1 MRAAVRRRTLV
12 LAVLAVAL
20 LAGWLGVRAAQAR
33 SGLLDARAA
42 LTAAVADRDPAALGA
57 ARDRASAGVAR
68 ARSAVDDPLWRAAA
82 AVPGA
87 GRSLAVVRDATVAAG
102 LLVDGA
108 LPPALRAL
116 DALEGRSLLQDSR
129 VDLDLLGA
137 LTREV
142 EAAAGPVEQARQ
154 RTAGLADGPLPGVV
168 SGPARELATQV
179 DRLADGLATA
189 RSALPVLPAALG
201 EQGPRDYF
209 LAVQNN
215 AEARGTGGLIG
226 SFAVLHADGGR
237 LSLRQIGSNLA
248 LRTAARPVVDLG
260 PEYAERYDRLAGRT
274 LWSSAGL
281 TADWPSAARVVRGL
295 WAEQSGQ
302 HVDGVIGVDVFALAA
317 VLRVT
322 GPVEL
327 AGHRLGGDDV
337 ADFVMRDQYVEREP
351 REPRRARSCWPTSA
365 RCCTS
370 GSSRAAGPGPAML
383 RELGAAAA
391 GGHLQVWSGD
401 EREQAL
407 LAAHRVGGRAA
418 RHAGGVPAGG
428 AQQRGGQQGRLLRA
442 PPGRL
447 HPAGRRRGPAA
458 HGPVEHPARG
468 PGPVVRVRQWV
479 GPPPGRRRARADP
492 RARSTSTSGSGEQ
505 VRSVQ
510 VDGREVSAQIGTER
524 GHGVASALVQ
534 VRPSRPTV
542 VTADVT
548 DPGGTLVYRAPALA
562 APDELDLAVPHVL
575 G

>member
-1 MRAAVRRRTLV
+1 MRAAGRRRTLV
-12 LAVLAVAL
+12 LAVLVVAL

-33 SGLLDARAA
+33 AGLLDARAA
-42 LTAAVADRDPAALGA
+42 LTAAVADRDPAALAA
-57 ARDRASAGVAR
+57 ARDRASAGVGR

-82 AVPGA
+82 AVPVA
-87 GRSLAVVRDATVAAG
+87 GRSLAVVRDAAVAAG

-108 LPPALRAL
+108 LPPAVRAL
-116 DALEGRSLLQDSR
+116 DALEGRSLLADSR
-129 VDLDLLGA
+129 VDLALLA
-137 LTREV
+137 VLTREA

-168 SGPARELATQV
+168 AEPARELAAQV
-179 DRLADGLATA
+179 DRLAGGLATA
-189 RSALPVLPAALG
+189 RSALQVLPAALG

-226 SFAVLHADGGR
+226 SFAVLHAEDGR

-248 LRTAARPVVDLG
+248 LRTAERPVADLG

-302 HVDGVIGVDVFALAA
+302 RVDGVIGVDVFALAA

-327 AGHRLGGDDV
+327 AGHRLSADDV
-337 ADFVMRDQYVEREP
+337 ADFVMRDQYVELEP
-351 REPRRARSCWPTSA
+351 RSPERKELLADLGEVLYERIV
-365 RCCTS
+365 
-370 GSSRAAGPGPAML
+370 AGGWSGPAML
-383 RELGAAAA
+383 RELGGAAAR
-391 GGHLQVWSGD
+391 GHLQVWSGD
-401 EREQAL
+401 PREQAL
-407 LAAHRVGGRAA
+407 LAGHRAA
-418 RHAGGVPAGG
+418 GALPGVPGAYLQVAHNNAAGNKADYYVRRQVG
-428 AQQRGGQQGRLLRA
+428 YTRPAAGEGRLRMVLSST
-442 PPGRL
+442 L
-447 HPAGRRRGPAA
+447 PAD
-458 HGPVEHPARG
+458 
-468 PGPVVRVRQWV
+468 RVPSYVSQWV
-479 GPPPGRRRARADP
+479 GPRPADVEPGQTRVQVDVYVGFGQR
-492 RARSTSTSGSGEQ
+492 

-548 DPGGTLVYRAPALA
+548 DPGGTLLYRSPALA
-562 APDELDLAVPHVL
+562 APDALDLAVPHVL